1 MAQGF
6 PHLRWLVLLG
16 LAGAFIAL
24 VPGELAAAAVS
35 CRQQIIADWSN
46 NGRVDR
52 VYPLDCY
59 QQAIEAMAPDIR
71 DYTDAQE
78 KIELALTLAVRKKAG
93 TTPAMQ
99 PRSLAAARPIKTSG
113 SALMP
118 LPLVALG
125 ALGAAA
131 LAAGGLTYA
140 GRRAALGKRRL
151 GRRGGAR

>member
-1 MAQGF
+1 MVFASASGR
-6 PHLRWLVLLG
+6 LRALTFAALACVLVV
-16 LAGAFIAL
+16 IAL
-24 VPGELAAAAVS
+24 GGTATAAVS
-35 CRQQIIADWSN
+35 CRQQVITDWSD

-93 TTPAMQ
+93 TKPAAQ
-99 PRSLAAARPIKTSG
+99 PRSLAAARPVDTSG
-113 SALMP
+113 STLMP

-140 GRRAALGKRRL
+140 RRRATL

>member
-1 MAQGF
+1 MVFGSSR
-6 PHLRWLVLLG
+6 PRVLALTV
-16 LAGAFIAL
+16 LAGLVAVVAL
-24 VPGELAAAAVS
+24 AETATAAVS
-35 CRQQIIADWSN
+35 CRQQVIADWSD

-93 TTPAMQ
+93 TKPVAQ
-99 PRSLAAARPIKTSG
+99 PRSLAAARPVDTSG
-113 SALMP
+113 STLIP

-131 LAAGGLTYA
+131 LAAGGVTYA
-140 GRRAALGKRRL
+140 GHRVSL

>member
-1 MAQGF
+1 MAFASLQ
-6 PHLRWLVLLG
+6 LRTLALL
-16 LAGAFIAL
+16 AL
-24 VPGELAAAAVS
+24 SGVAAVAALGETATAAAS
-35 CRQQIIADWSN
+35 CRQQVIADWSDD
-46 NGRVDR
+46 GRVDR

-78 KIELALTLAVRKKAG
+78 TIELALTMAVRKKSGAK
-93 TTPAMQ
+93 PATQ
-99 PRSLAAARPIKTSG
+99 ARSLAAARPVDTSG
-113 SALMP
+113 SAPMP

-140 GRRAALGKRRL
+140 GRRATF

>member
-1 MAQGF
+1 MVFASGR
-6 PHLRWLVLLG
+6 LRALAFVA
-16 LAGAFIAL
+16 LAGVVVVVAL
-24 VPGELAAAAVS
+24 GETATAAVS
-35 CRQQIIADWSN
+35 CRQQLIVDWSD

-52 VYPLDCY
+52 IYPLDCY

-78 KIELALTLAVRKKAG
+78 TIELALTMAVRSKSG
-93 TTPAMQ
+93 TKRATPA
-99 PRSLAAARPIKTSG
+99 RSLAAASPVDASG
-113 SALMP
+113 SSSLP

-131 LAAGGLTYA
+131 LVGGGLTYA
-140 GRRAALGKRRL
+140 VGRGML

>member
-1 MAQGF
+1 MVFASGR
-6 PHLRWLVLLG
+6 LRALAFVA
-16 LAGAFIAL
+16 LAGVVVVVAL
-24 VPGELAAAAVS
+24 GETATAAVS
-35 CRQQIIADWSN
+35 CRQQLIVDWSD

-52 VYPLDCY
+52 IYPLDCY

-78 KIELALTLAVRKKAG
+78 TIELALTMAVRSKSG
-93 TTPAMQ
+93 TKRATPA
-99 PRSLAAARPIKTSG
+99 RSLAAARPVDSTG
-113 SALMP
+113 SASLP

-131 LAAGGLTYA
+131 LAGGGLTYA
-140 GRRAALGKRRL
+140 VGRGML

>member
-1 MAQGF
+1 MVFASGR
-6 PHLRWLVLLG
+6 LGVLTFVV
-16 LAGAFIAL
+16 LAGVLAVVAL
-24 VPGELAAAAVS
+24 GETATAAAS
-35 CRQQIIADWSN
+35 CRKQVIADWSD

-78 KIELALTLAVRKKAG
+78 TIELALTMAVRSKSG
-93 TTPAMQ
+93 TKRATPA
-99 PRSLAAARPIKTSG
+99 RTLAAARPVDASG
-113 SALMP
+113 STSLP

-131 LAAGGLTYA
+131 LAGGGLTYA
-140 GRRAALGKRRL
+140 VRRGTF
-151 GRRGGAR
+151 GRRGDAR

>member
-1 MAQGF
+1 MVFRYGRF
-6 PHLRWLVLLG
+6 PLLAFAV
-16 LAGAFIAL
+16 LAGAVAS
-24 VPGELAAAAVS
+24 VAPGESASAAAS
-35 CRQQIIADWSN
+35 CRQQVIAVWSD

-78 KIELALTLAVRKKAG
+78 KIELALTLAVRKKTGAK
-93 TTPAMQ
+93 PA
-99 PRSLAAARPIKTSG
+99 PRARSLAAARPVDTSG
-113 SALMP
+113 SAALPLP

-125 ALGAAA
+125 VLGAGA

-140 GRRAALGKRRL
+140 GRRRTL

>member
-1 MAQGF
+1 MVFASASGR
-6 PHLRWLVLLG
+6 LRVLAFAV
-16 LAGAFIAL
+16 LAGLFAVTAL
-24 VPGELAAAAVS
+24 SETATAAAS
-35 CRQQIIADWSN
+35 CRQQVTADWSD

-52 VYPLDCY
+52 IYPLDCY

-78 KIELALTLAVRKKAG
+78 TIELALTMAVRSKSG
-93 TTPAMQ
+93 TKRAAPA
-99 PRSLAAARPIKTSG
+99 RSLAAARPVDTSG
-113 SALMP
+113 SASLP

-131 LAAGGLTYA
+131 LVGGGLTYA
-140 GRRAALGKRRL
+140 VGRGML

>member
-1 MAQGF
+1 MVFASGR
-6 PHLRWLVLLG
+6 LRVLALVA
-16 LAGAFIAL
+16 LAGVLVAVAL
-24 VPGELAAAAVS
+24 SETASAAVS
-35 CRQQIIADWSN
+35 CRQQVIADWSD

-78 KIELALTLAVRKKAG
+78 TIELALTMAVRSKSGVKR
-93 TTPAMQ
+93 TTPA
-99 PRSLAAARPIKTSG
+99 RSLAAAGPVDASG
-113 SALMP
+113 SSSLP

-131 LAAGGLTYA
+131 LAGGGLTYA
-140 GRRAALGKRRL
+140 VGRAKL

>member
-1 MAQGF
+1 MVFRYGR
-6 PHLRWLVLLG
+6 LRVLAFAA
-16 LAGAFIAL
+16 LAGTL
-24 VPGELAAAAVS
+24 VSVATAEAASAAAS
-35 CRQQIIADWSN
+35 CRQQVISDWSD

-71 DYTDAQE
+71 DYSDAQE
-78 KIELALTLAVRKKAG
+78 KIELALTLAVRK
-93 TTPAMQ
+93 TTGAKPATQ
-99 PRSLAAARPIKTSG
+99 ARSLAAARPVDTSG
-113 SALMP
+113 SAALP
-118 LPLVALG
+118 LPLPLLALG

-140 GRRAALGKRRL
+140 GRRRTL

>member
-1 MAQGF
+1 MVFASD
-6 PHLRWLVLLG
+6 HLRVFAFAV
-16 LAGAFIAL
+16 LAGALSVVVLGDAAT
-24 VPGELAAAAVS
+24 AAAS
-35 CRQQIIADWSN
+35 CRQQLIADWSN

-52 VYPLDCY
+52 IYPLDCY

-78 KIELALTLAVRKKAG
+78 TIELALTMAVRKKSGA
-93 TTPAMQ
+93 TPT
-99 PRSLAAARPIKTSG
+99 PTRSLAAARPVDKSG
-113 SALMP
+113 SAPVP

-131 LAAGGLTYA
+131 LAAGGSTYA
-140 GRRAALGKRRL
+140 GRRAML

>member
-1 MAQGF
+1 MGLGSGR
-6 PHLRWLVLLG
+6 LRVFAFAV
-16 LAGAFIAL
+16 LAGALALVAL
-24 VPGELAAAAVS
+24 VPGEIASAATS
-35 CRQQIIADWSN
+35 CRQQVIADWSD

-52 VYPLDCY
+52 VYPLVCY

-78 KIELALTLAVRKKAG
+78 KIELALTQAVRKKGG
-93 TTPAMQ
+93 TRPAAQ
-99 PRSLAAARPIKTSG
+99 PRSLAAARPVDTSG
-113 SALMP
+113 STLLP

-131 LAAGGLTYA
+131 LASGGLAYA
-140 GRRAALGKRRL
+140 GRRGTL

>member
-1 MAQGF
+1 MVFASGR
-6 PHLRWLVLLG
+6 PRVLAFAA
-16 LAGAFIAL
+16 LAGALVVVAL
-24 VPGELAAAAVS
+24 SETATAAAS
-35 CRQQIIADWSN
+35 CRQQVIADWSD

-78 KIELALTLAVRKKAG
+78 TIELALTMAVRSKPGAKR
-93 TTPAMQ
+93 TTPA
-99 PRSLAAARPIKTSG
+99 RSLAAASPVDTSG
-113 SALMP
+113 SSSLP

-131 LAAGGLTYA
+131 LAGGGLTYA
-140 GRRAALGKRRL
+140 VGRGKL

>member
-1 MAQGF
+1 MAVTSSRLG
-6 PHLRWLVLLG
+6 VLASTV
-16 LAGAFIAL
+16 LAGVFAA
-24 VPGELAAAAVS
+24 VVTSETANAAAS
-35 CRQQIIADWSN
+35 CRQQVIADWSD

-78 KIELALTLAVRKKAG
+78 TIELALTRAVRGKSGAKRAA
-93 TTPAMQ
+93 PA
-99 PRSLAAARPIKTSG
+99 RSLAAARPIDTSG
-113 SALMP
+113 STSFP

-125 ALGAAA
+125 ALG
-131 LAAGGLTYA
+131 LAAVAGGGLTYA
-140 GRRAALGKRRL
+140 GRRTLL